1 LGAQIYQPPGPVS
14 EALASYYV
22 RHVVQSALDRAFT
35 LAEPAD
41 SAAPQQRHTAG
52 QRQAPE

>member
-41 SAAPQQRHTAG
+41 AATPQRRRTAV

>member
-1 LGAQIYQPPGPVS
+1 MGAQIYQPPGPVS